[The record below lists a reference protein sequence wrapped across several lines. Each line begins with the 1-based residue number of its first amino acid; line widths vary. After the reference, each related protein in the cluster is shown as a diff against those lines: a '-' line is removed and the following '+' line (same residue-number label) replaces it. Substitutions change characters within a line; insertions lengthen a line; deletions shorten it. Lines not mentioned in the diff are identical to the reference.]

1 MQSKINQLISRF
13 NKCKIDSLLVT
24 SDANIRYLT
33 GFISTESWLY
43 ICKKGAFYI
52 TDSRYCAEA
61 KSRLKNCSVVCFKES
76 KYRTVFE
83 LAKKAESSA
92 IGIDEKALLLLEYN
106 KLKKNKPKAVKL
118 IKTTGFVESFRVIKE
133 PVELNYI
140 KDALKIQKKAIGYLR
155 KIIKPGITEK
165 EVFLKLENYVKR
177 QGAIFSFQPIIASGQ
192 NSTCPH
198 AGLTDRKI
206 RKNDVVLVDFG
217 VDVKGY
223 KSDLTRMFFLGR
235 IPQSVREVFDCVAR
249 AQRSAIEIIKPGMA
263 VACID
268 KQARNCLSKNKLGR
282 YFTHALGHGVG
293 LDVHEAPRLSQKDS
307 SVLKEGMVITV
318 EPAVYIP
325 GQFGI
330 RIEDM
335 VYVTKEG
342 CEVLSDNIN

>member
-1 MQSKINQLISRF
+1 
-13 NKCKIDSLLVT
+13 
-24 SDANIRYLT
+24 
-33 GFISTESWLY
+33 
-43 ICKKGAFYI
+43 
-52 TDSRYCAEA
+52 
-61 KSRLKNCSVVCFKES
+61 
-76 KYRTVFE
+76 
-83 LAKKAESSA
+83 
-92 IGIDEKALLLLEYN
+92 
-106 KLKKNKPKAVKL
+106 
-118 IKTTGFVESFRVIKE
+118 
-133 PVELNYI
+133 
-140 KDALKIQKKAIGYLR
+140 
-155 KIIKPGITEK
+155 
-165 EVFLKLENYVKR
+165 
-177 QGAIFSFQPIIASGQ
+177 
-192 NSTCPH
+192 
-198 AGLTDRKI
+198 
-206 RKNDVVLVDFG
+206 
-217 VDVKGY
+217 
-223 KSDLTRMFFLGR
+223 MFFLGR